1 MDQKVLQENYNTT
14 GNDSWQFVP
23 SRSYGKPYFVI
34 CLIWTMPKIYHLS
47 SDLNYEVSNC
57 LMPNTFQ
64 ESFNSLDQGN
74 LLKGIINPVLQL
86 SSIMISSV
94 LITVDLFV

>member
-14 GNDSWQFVP
+14 GNYLWQFVL
-23 SRSYGKPYFVI
+23 SRSYEGPYFVI

-47 SDLNYEVSNC
+47 SDLNYEVSYC
-57 LMPNTFQ
+57 LVPNTFQ